1 MNFYSVFA
9 FFGDSLAQQRGSIT
23 CNCSPSS
30 SFLLLFPSH
39 QFPRIIGGKDHH
51 HQSTPPLR
59 ASSEQEKSLKCN
71 NILVTKSERAN
82 AHKMLPPSP
91 NFNIGKGRRGKAAD
105 WTAKRKQQISLP
117 SLLWKKYLSKRQLE
131 GFSLLEAFFFF
142 AVACACVWH
151 MCVCMCPR
159 DSSLPLF
166 FSSPAFS
173 PPPLFIFW
181 KSSPQHFP
189 NGSEICFAVLLVFGQ
204 KSAILQPTPGEKEK
218 ISKCSRGGNNISES
232 RETRIRNRPPLSGKL
247 SPSVGGCGGNYEM
260 MKSENISCSQIG
272 PIHIRPKK
280 KKSSDLFKKVTPH
293 NERSVNIVTTCFS
306 HKRN

>member
-1 MNFYSVFA
+1 M
-9 FFGDSLAQQRGSIT
+9 QQH
-23 CNCSPSS
+23 PYY
-30 SFLLLFPSH
+30 
-39 QFPRIIGGKDHH
+39 KK
-51 HQSTPPLR
+51 
-59 ASSEQEKSLKCN
+59 A
-71 NILVTKSERAN
+71 SERTRI
-82 AHKMLPPSP
+82 KCFLPVPTLIS
-91 NFNIGKGRRGKAAD
+91 GRGGGEKAAD

-117 SLLWKKYLSKRQLE
+117 SLLWKKISVKTPAGE
-131 GFSLLEAFFFF
+131 FFALEAFFFF

-151 MCVCMCPR
+151 MCVCVCPR

-181 KSSPQHFP
+181 KSSPRHFP
-189 NGSEICFAVLLVFGQ
+189 NASEIYFAVLLVFGQ
-204 KSAILQPTPGEKEK
+204 KSAILQLRGGKRK

-247 SPSVGGCGGNYEM
+247 SPSGGGCGGNYVM

-280 KKSSDLFKKVTPH
+280 SHPTSLKKSH
-293 NERSVNIVTTCFS
+293 HTT
-306 HKRN
+306 REA